1 VKPTKGIEMFKF
13 NKVRRLRRRERVWQI
28 LKERNPGLTKERFD
42 AQYDS
47 IVNLMSIQSQI
58 DKVIDAKVR

>member
-1 VKPTKGIEMFKF
+1 MFKF

-42 AQYDS
+42 VQYDS
-47 IVNLMSIQSQI
+47 IVNLMSIQAQI